1 MSGVI
6 GVDKSLTDQSERTP
20 WDANA
25 WHMYTDACARHTHVE
40 RQSLSVSQLAELLG
54 FEPERF
60 IGVQVNRQSKTV
72 TLFLEPVDA

>member
-60 IGVQVNRQSKTV
+60 IGLQVNRRSQTIW
-72 TLFLEPVDA
+72 LILEPEA